1 MDYRTNSFSY
11 KMYWVKAMSIR
22 PYTGEYLV
30 SPVPVHLGLN
40 YCSHNCFYCYANL
53 NNPDRRADYNKVINV
68 ANAVANGKQMKNLS
82 VRYLQEGYPIMV
94 SNDSDPFAKSNFEQF
109 ASIFDVFTDIG
120 TRFVFQTR
128 GGAKAKNVLSRS
140 KPTAVYISFT
150 SDDNDIIARA
160 ETGAP
165 NFNQRKELALFAKE
179 YGHHVIIGLNPYVPE
194 WWKDIDGF
202 IHWLKGNGL
211 NYVWYGEMHISHMQR
226 PKIKSRPAK
235 EFIDVINIACKKSKD
250 QTAYEYLLSELDKAD
265 INVYDAITATK
276 GNFWQPYFDLGFP
289 FFPTIDTF
297 FSELREHGKTVAFSF
312 DYFDEQTNVFPEWE
326 GSEFSGYLAGIGR
339 SLRNI
344 GYPSNANNFKQVHET
359 LWRIVDF
366 PTRLRHDD
374 LFLVTDDGSL
384 ILDEKGRHI
393 LVYRQGIDDPTLGN
407 IDVDDIDVYLVSSRG
422 E

>member
-1 MDYRTNSFSY
+1 
-11 KMYWVKAMSIR
+11 MSIR

-68 ANAVANGKQMKNLS
+68 ANAVANNKPMKNLS
-82 VRYLQEGYPIMV
+82 VRYLQAGYPIMV

-128 GGAKAKNVLSRS
+128 GGNKAKNVLSRS
-140 KPTAVYISFT
+140 KPTCVYISFT
-150 SDDNDIIARA
+150 SDDNNIISRA
-160 ETGAP
+160 EVGAP
-165 NFNQRKELALFAKE
+165 DFDQRKDLALFAKQ
-179 YGHHVIIGLNPYVPE
+179 YGHHVIIGINPYVAD
-194 WWKDIDGF
+194 WWRDIDGF
-202 IHWLKGNGL
+202 VTWLKDNGFGH
-211 NYVWYGEMHISHMQR
+211 VWLGEMHINHMQK

-235 EFIDVINIACKKSKD
+235 EFANIIEMACKKKKD
-250 QTAYEYLLSELDKAD
+250 QADYEYLLEQLKQAD
-265 INVYDAITATK
+265 INVYDAISSTK
-276 GNFWQPYFDLGFP
+276 GDFWQPYFDLNFP
-289 FFPTIDTF
+289 FFPTLDSF
-297 FSELREHGKTVAFSF
+297 FTELRQHGRTVAFNF
-312 DYFDEQTNVFPEWE
+312 DFFDEYANVVPDWE
-326 GSEFSGYLAGIGR
+326 GSEFSGYLASIGR